1 MAFTL
6 SITPSVLSLI
16 ALMPRIIL
24 VIAIFVLQTR
34 PSALT
39 SGGTVAWLGRV
50 LGGGLNTI
58 GYGETKQT
66 CRSLIVL

>member
-24 VIAIFVLQTR
+24 VIAVFVLQSR

-39 SGGTVAWLGRV
+39 SGGTIAWFSRV
-50 LGGGLNTI
+50 LGRGLNTVS
-58 GYGETKQT
+58 YGETK
-66 CRSLIVL
+66 